1 MVLYLYKYLNIN
13 IVMNVDLKKTFDK
26 KNKQYEYDSRK
37 DNINNFYNHKDY
49 KVKLINVDSSFR
61 NKIPK
66 NIYKSTNSNLLLNPI
81 NTSIGSNVLQ
91 IYYPNHTFN
100 IGDNIIIQNVEGPC
114 KTLSNSL
121 FFFINYQ
128 YLFINFNNHNIPLN
142 YLNYIDNYNV
152 LIELVTNN
160 LSTTMYGNM
169 PINAILNISNIYLPS
184 IINNN
189 YPFPEEVFNLFNVTN
204 ALQLD
209 ANYFLI
215 KLPYLFTIQS
225 GLYYSPP
232 DVFKI
237 TLQSIGGIPLNY
249 INADYPINYQRNQG
263 MQQIIN
269 TDINNI
275 YIETSIIASSSVNG
289 GGNKIQIMLITNTLP
304 GYPDANNYTIILNQ
318 SFNNIIRIELLS
330 TEIPYI
336 DFLIKSSGSNQ
347 NNKLYWKHFDDGNY
361 LYELSIPE
369 GNYDSTSLISKI
381 TSIINLVPRLNSTIE
396 HPIYNIFDIELNSYT
411 QEITFAP
418 YKYNNL
424 PNSLSISIFEINNIK
439 YIKLTVYHPGNLV
452 EKSDTILI
460 SGAIKIG
467 TIIDATYINTT
478 HIVYDIN
485 IIEQTYSVLLG
496 PLNQIT
502 NQTTIDLTGN
512 GGPGVVIKTK
522 AKVSF
527 IFTFNNTLGN
537 VLGFKNVG
545 ESNAITPYSTLISN
559 LNSYI
564 EYTNLNQVGNI
575 NTSHQLLNFAGNNM
589 YILMYLNNYE
599 NIINNSNQPIA
610 FAKILLSG
618 NPGDVLFNTFI
629 NYPLEF
635 DFPISTLNELII
647 YFTYPNGT
655 LVDFRNIDHSFTL
668 KIIEQIN
675 IPYNTGLNSKNI
687 KLIDSIIDAQ

>member
-1 MVLYLYKYLNIN
+1 MNI
-13 IVMNVDLKKTFDK
+13 DLKKNFDK

-37 DNINNFYNHKDY
+37 DNINNFYNQKDY
-49 KVKLINVDSSFR
+49 KVKLINIDSSFR

-66 NIYKSTNSNLLLNPI
+66 NIYKSTNSNLTLNPI
-81 NTSIGSNVLQ
+81 NTSAGSNILQ
-91 IYYPNHTFN
+91 IYYPNHTLN
-100 IGDNIIIQNVEGPC
+100 IGDNIIIQNVEGIY

-142 YLNYIDNYNV
+142 YLNYVDNYKV
-152 LIELVTNN
+152 LIELISNN
-160 LSTTMYGNM
+160 ISLTAYGNM
-169 PINAILNISNIYLPS
+169 PLNAILNISEIYLPS
-184 IINNN
+184 IINNSF
-189 YPFPEEVFNLFNVTN
+189 PFPSEVFSLFNVTN
-204 ALQLD
+204 ASQLD
-209 ANYFLI
+209 NNYFLI
-215 KLPYLFTIQS
+215 KLPYFFTIQS
-225 GLYYSPP
+225 GLYYSPV

-237 TLQSIGGIPLNY
+237 TLLSIGGIPINY
-249 INADYPINYQRNQG
+249 INADYPINFQRHQG
-263 MQQIIN
+263 MHQIIN
-269 TDINNI
+269 TDLNNI
-275 YIETSIIASSSVNG
+275 YIESSIIASATVSG

-304 GYPDANNYTIILNQ
+304 GYPDANNYTILLNQ
-318 SFNNIIRIELLS
+318 SFNNIVRIELLS

-369 GNYDSTSLISKI
+369 GNYDSTSLIYKI
-381 TSIINLVPRLNSTIE
+381 TEIINLVPRLNSTVE
-396 HPIYNIFDIELNSYT
+396 QPIYNIFNINLNSYT
-411 QEITFAP
+411 QEITFSP

-424 PNSLSISIFEINNIK
+424 PNSLSVSIVEINNIK
-439 YIKLTVYHPGNLV
+439 YVNLTVYHPGNLV
-452 EKSDTILI
+452 EKSDTIII
-460 SGAIKIG
+460 SGALKIG

-478 HIVYDIN
+478 QTIYDIN
-485 IIEQTYSVLLG
+485 IIDQTYSVLLG

-512 GGPGVVIKTK
+512 GGPGVVIKTR

-527 IFTFNNTLGN
+527 IFTYNNTLGN

-545 ESNAITPYSTLISN
+545 EINAITPYSTIISN

-564 EYTNLNQVGNI
+564 LYTNLNQVGNK

-599 NIINNSNQPIA
+599 NIINNSNQPTA

-647 YFTYPNGT
+647 SFTYPNGS

-668 KIIEQIN
+668 KITEQIN
-675 IPYNTGLNSKNI
+675 TPYNTGLNSKNI
-687 KLIDSIIDAQ
+687 NLIESISAPYNEN

>member
-1 MVLYLYKYLNIN
+1 MNI
-13 IVMNVDLKKTFDK
+13 DLKKNFDK

-37 DNINNFYNHKDY
+37 DNINNFYNQKDY
-49 KVKLINVDSSFR
+49 KVKLINIDSAFR

-66 NIYKSTNSNLLLNPI
+66 NIYKSSNSNLSLNPI
-81 NTSIGSNVLQ
+81 TTTSGSNILQ

-100 IGDNIIIQNVEGPC
+100 IGDNIIIQNVEGPY

-142 YLNYIDNYNV
+142 YLNYVDNYKV
-152 LIELVTNN
+152 LLELVSHNILLTA
-160 LSTTMYGNM
+160 YGNM
-169 PINAILNISNIYLPS
+169 PINAILNISEIYLPS

-189 YPFPEEVFNLFNVTN
+189 YPFPNEVFSLFNVTN
-204 ALQLD
+204 ASQLD
-209 ANYFLI
+209 NNYFLI
-215 KLPYLFTIQS
+215 KLPYSFTIQS
-225 GLYYSPP
+225 GLYYSPN

-237 TLQSIGGIPLNY
+237 TLLSIGGIPLNY

-269 TDINNI
+269 TDLSNI
-275 YIETSIIASSSVNG
+275 YIESSIVASGSVQG

-304 GYPDANNYTIILNQ
+304 GYPDANNYTILLNQ
-318 SFNNIIRIELLS
+318 SFNNIVRIELLS

-369 GNYDSTSLISKI
+369 GNYNSTSLISKI
-381 TSIINLVPRLNSTIE
+381 TEIINLVPRLNSTLE
-396 HPIYNIFDIELNSYT
+396 QPIYNIFNINLNSYT
-411 QEITFAP
+411 QEITFSP
-418 YKYNNL
+418 FKYNNL
-424 PNSLSISIFEINNIK
+424 PNSLSVNIVEINNIK
-439 YIKLTVYHPGNLV
+439 YVNLTVYHPGNLV
-452 EKSDTILI
+452 EKLDTIII
-460 SGAIKIG
+460 SGAVKIG
-467 TIIDATYINTT
+467 TIIDATYINATQT
-478 HIVYDIN
+478 VYDIN
-485 IIEQTYSVLLG
+485 ITDQTYSVLLG

-512 GGPGVVIKTK
+512 GGPGVVVKTR

-545 ESNAITPYSTLISN
+545 DANAITPYSTIISN

-564 EYTNLNQVGNI
+564 LYTNLNQVGNI
-575 NTSHQLLNFAGNNM
+575 NTSPQLLNFAGNNM

-610 FAKILLSG
+610 FAKILLTG

-647 YFTYPNGT
+647 YFTYPDGT

-668 KIIEQIN
+668 KITEQIN
-675 IPYNTGLNSKNI
+675 TPYNTGLNSKNI
-687 KLIDSIIDAQ
+687 SLIDSIIDTHENDK